1 MANKEDSRLN
11 NVLKNNYEI
20 LKTIG
25 FGKYG
30 EIFLISYKQ
39 NTDSDNIKLYIM
51 EKIEINSENK
61 RKTLERII
69 QIFKKIESNYVMKIF
84 DLFFEEENEKN
95 YGFIVMEYCSKGN
108 LYKIMYDTNYLNER
122 TIWRIFIQLT
132 KALKTLQENNI
143 FLKYFSP
150 NNIFID
156 KANNI
161 KLGLLDILFDLDED
175 YNLINDIEDLSSYIA
190 PEILN
195 YRTYSKDK
203 CVTWTLGCILYE
215 LLFKKRAFEYE
226 EESRYVLKKK
236 FEIPDSC
243 EKDFEAII
251 HKLLCKEV
259 NRLTINELIFDG
271 IFKKKVIEIN
281 MFDEFLKNKIQCKYI
296 SI

>member
-11 NVLKNNYEI
+11 NDLKNNYEI

-25 FGKYG
+25 FSKYG

-39 NTDSDNIKLYIM
+39 NIDSDNTKLYIM

-69 QIFKKIESNYVMKIF
+69 QIFKKIESNYVMKMF

-161 KLGLLDILFDLDED
+161 KLGLFDILFDLDED
-175 YNLINDIEDLSSYIA
+175 YNLINDIEDISSYIA

-226 EESRYVLKKK
+226 EESRYILKNK

-243 EKDFEAII
+243 ERDFEAII

-296 SI
+296 FI

>member
-11 NVLKNNYEI
+11 NDLKNNYEI

-39 NTDSDNIKLYIM
+39 NTDSDNTKLYIM

-175 YNLINDIEDLSSYIA
+175 YNLINDIEDISSYI
-190 PEILN
+190 
-195 YRTYSKDK
+195 
-203 CVTWTLGCILYE
+203 
-215 LLFKKRAFEYE
+215 
-226 EESRYVLKKK
+226 
-236 FEIPDSC
+236 
-243 EKDFEAII
+243 
-251 HKLLCKEV
+251 
-259 NRLTINELIFDG
+259 
-271 IFKKKVIEIN
+271 
-281 MFDEFLKNKIQCKYI
+281 
-296 SI
+296 